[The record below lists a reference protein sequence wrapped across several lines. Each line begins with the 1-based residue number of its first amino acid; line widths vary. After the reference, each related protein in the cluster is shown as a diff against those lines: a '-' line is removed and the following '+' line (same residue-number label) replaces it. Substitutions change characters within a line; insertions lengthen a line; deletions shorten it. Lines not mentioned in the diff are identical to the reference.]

1 MNLLRE
7 ELVTDAKAKS
17 ILEGIGSEDT
27 MKYEQKNA
35 YDNLK
40 KFVSLDP
47 KKIEALVEELQ
58 KNQKLRDR
66 QIITIANTLPE
77 DNDDL
82 RLILQKEY
90 SNFTQE
96 EISLILELIK
106 KARSS

>member
-1 MNLLRE
+1 MNLLKE
-7 ELVTDAKAKS
+7 ELITDSKAKEL
-17 ILEGIGSEDT
+17 LESVGNEED

-40 KFVSLDP
+40 KFVSVDP
-47 KKIEALVEELQ
+47 KKIEALVEELKQ
-58 KNQKLRDR
+58 NPKLRER
-66 QIITIANTLPE
+66 HIISIANLLPE

-96 EISLILELIK
+96 ETKLILDSIK
-106 KARSS
+106 KAKSA